1 MLPDVNDS
9 PPEIPKLRILA
20 AISCNIL
27 LELRSPPLG
36 VVFRRRAVVWTAVPE
51 APIYEYGDPRPRQR
65 DVGGPWKGSEVNP
78 VPHTKS
84 VECAPHSKL
93 RSRISTG
100 HRPHLVT
107 NRLI

>member
-78 VPHTKS
+78 VTQAEPVEFSPHGQ
-84 VECAPHSKL
+84 L
-93 RSRISTG
+93 RSRVSSR
-100 HRPHLVT
+100 H
-107 NRLI
+107 